1 IRIAALRTRSME
13 YFLGFDGGGT
23 KTECVL
29 MDSQGKILAETR
41 SGPSNPLRSG
51 FERSFDSLGSAAAA
65 ALSSRQLPENCVTG
79 VCAGIAGAGR
89 TDVVERVAEFL
100 RRKFSGATV
109 RVTTDLEIALETA
122 AGAEAGLV
130 LVAGTGSAA
139 FGRNARG
146 RTARAGGEGP
156 QIGDLGSAFDIGRH
170 AWNLMV
176 SSEPESARSRQSV
189 LTDRIYQALGS
200 TDSDSIARR
209 ISKNPDDI
217 FPRLF
222 PPVVSAAEL
231 GDSSSRKILLEA
243 AGALSKLASAVVI
256 ELGMESESFILAEVG
271 GVFGKSTYLDSE
283 VNAQLA
289 RIAPKS
295 RIVQLKISP
304 ARGAAEM
311 ARRAAGRKIT

>member
-1 IRIAALRTRSME
+1 ME

-29 MDSQGKILAETR
+29 TDAQGKILAETR

-51 FERSFDSLGSAAAA
+51 FESTFDSLGAAAAA

-89 TDVVERVAEFL
+89 PDVVKRVEQFF
-100 RRKFSGATV
+100 RRKFPGATV
-109 RVTTDLEIALETA
+109 RVTTDLVIALETA
-122 AGAEAGLV
+122 AGPEAGLV

-139 FGRNARG
+139 YGRNAHG

-156 QIGDLGSAFDIGRH
+156 QTGDRGSAFDIGRR
-170 AWNLMV
+170 AWDLIV
-176 SSEPESARSRQSV
+176 SSETESARSRQSA
-189 LTDRIYQALGS
+189 LAIRIYQALGS
-200 TDSDSIARR
+200 TDSDSIARQ

-222 PPVVSAAEL
+222 PQVVKAAEL
-231 GDSSSRKILLEA
+231 GESSSRKILLEA
-243 AGALSKLASAVVI
+243 AGALSQLASAVVT
-256 ELGMESESFILAEVG
+256 ELGMESESFILAKVG
-271 GVFGKSTYLDSE
+271 GVFGKSAYIDSE
-283 VNAQLA
+283 VDAQLA
-289 RIAPKS
+289 LAAPKS

-311 ARRAAGRKIT
+311 ARRVAGTGIT